1 MSDAHFIETIIG
13 VGILLFAAKLMAELF
28 LRLKLPI
35 VLGELI
41 AGMVVGPFAL
51 GGLEIIDGKQLLQ
64 INDEI
69 RVLGEMG
76 AIVILFMAGLEM
88 TPKEFLKGGKAAFVV
103 GTLGVV
109 IPFFAGLAVFQLF
122 GFDVLQSML
131 IATALTATS
140 IAISIQVLNE
150 FGKIKTPEARLI
162 IGAAIVDDI
171 LAIAVLSVVTSM
183 AGSEGGVDDIDI
195 TEITITILK
204 VLGFFAIM
212 LVVAVVVIPKIITP
226 RLWKAKGSV
235 EGIATAA
242 FFGAAALAGSIG
254 LSPIV
259 GAFAVGM
266 ALSTTKVF
274 EKIENYIG
282 KIGLI
287 FAPLFFAIML
297 IVAVVVIPKVIT
309 PRIWKAKGSVEG
321 IATAAF
327 FGAAALAGSIGLSP
341 IVGAFAV
348 GMALST
354 TKVFD
359 KIENYVGKIGLI
371 FAPLFF
377 AIIGAQV
384 DLRAVDLNILALSA
398 VIVIIAVTTKL
409 FGCGLPAM
417 YFLKSKQKG
426 LRVGIGMISRG
437 EVGLIV
443 AGVGITAGILTSEVY
458 STIIIMVVVTTI
470 ITPIWLKIEY
480 RKEQKNDKN
489 ESNKTVKQKSE

>member
-1 MSDAHFIETIIG
+1 MSEAHFIETIIG

-41 AGMVVGPFAL
+41 AGMIVGPFAL
-51 GGLEIIDGKQLLQ
+51 GGLQIIDGKQLLQ

-69 RVLGEMG
+69 KILGEMG

-109 IPFFAGLAVFQLF
+109 IPFFVGLAVFQLF
-122 GFDVLQSML
+122 GFDALQSML

-140 IAISIQVLNE
+140 IAISIQVLSE
-150 FGKIKTPEARLI
+150 FGKLKTPEARLI
-162 IGAAIVDDI
+162 IGAAIIDDI
-171 LAIAVLSVVTSM
+171 LAIAVLSVVTSI
-183 AGSEGGVDDIDI
+183 AGTDGGVDNIDI
-195 TEITITILK
+195 TEVTITILQ
-204 VLGFFAIM
+204 VLGFF
-212 LVVAVVVIPKIITP
+212 
-226 RLWKAKGSV
+226 G
-235 EGIATAA
+235 
-242 FFGAAALAGSIG
+242 
-254 LSPIV
+254 
-259 GAFAVGM
+259 
-266 ALSTTKVF
+266 
-274 EKIENYIG
+274 
-282 KIGLI
+282 
-287 FAPLFFAIML
+287 IML
-297 IVAVVVIPKVIT
+297 IVSVVVIPKVIT

-354 TKVFD
+354 SKVFD

-384 DLRAVDLNILALSA
+384 DLRAVDLNILLLSA
-398 VIVIIAVTTKL
+398 VIVVVAVTTKL

-417 YFLKSKQKG
+417 YFLKSKEKG

>member
-1 MSDAHFIETIIG
+1 MVEDHFIQTIIG

-35 VLGELI
+35 VLGELL
-41 AGMVVGPFAL
+41 AGIIVGPFAL
-51 GGLEIIDGKQLLQ
+51 GAFFVVDGRQLLQ

-69 RVLGEMG
+69 RILGEIG

-88 TPKEFLKGGKAAFVV
+88 TPKEFLRGGKASFTV

-109 IPFFAGLAVFQLF
+109 IPFFAGLAVFQAF
-122 GFDVLQSML
+122 GFDALQSML

-140 IAISIQVLNE
+140 IAISIQVLSE
-150 FGKIKTPEARLI
+150 FGKIKSPEARLI
-162 IGAAIVDDI
+162 IGAAVVDDI
-171 LAIAVLSVVTSM
+171 LAIAVLSVVSSI
-183 AGSEGGVDDIDI
+183 AVGEGDVNSI
-195 TEITITILK
+195 EITDVIITILQ

-212 LVVAVVVIPKIITP
+212 LIVAVIVIPKVVTP

-235 EGIATAA
+235 EGIATAS

-266 ALSTTKVF
+266 ALSTSKVF

-287 FAPLFFAIML
+287 FAPLFFAI
-297 IVAVVVIPKVIT
+297 
-309 PRIWKAKGSVEG
+309 
-321 IATAAF
+321 
-327 FGAAALAGSIGLSP
+327 
-341 IVGAFAV
+341 
-348 GMALST
+348 
-354 TKVFD
+354 
-359 KIENYVGKIGLI
+359 
-371 FAPLFF
+371 
-377 AIIGAQV
+377 IGAQV
-384 DLRAVDLNILALSA
+384 DLRAVSWEVIGLSGV
-398 VIVIIAVTTKL
+398 VIAIAIVTKL

-417 YFLKSKQKG
+417 YFLKSKAQG
-426 LRVGIGMISRG
+426 LKVGIGMISRG

-443 AGVGITAGILTSEVY
+443 AGVGVSYNILTSDVY
-458 STIIIMVVVTTI
+458 STIVIMVAVTTI

-480 RKEQKNDKN
+480 RKEQRENHN
-489 ESNKTVKQKSE
+489 PMENSN

>member
-1 MSDAHFIETIIG
+1 MAAEAHFIETIIG

-35 VLGELI
+35 VLGELL
-41 AGMVVGPFAL
+41 AGMIVGPFAL
-51 GGLEIIDGKQLLQ
+51 GQFFIIDGKQLLH

-69 RVLGEMG
+69 KILGEMG

-88 TPKEFLKGGKAAFVV
+88 TPKEFLKGGKASFTV

-109 IPFFAGLAVFQLF
+109 VPFFAGLAVFGIF
-122 GFDVLQSML
+122 GFEALESML

-162 IGAAIVDDI
+162 IGAAVVDDI
-171 LAIAVLSVVTSM
+171 LAIAVLSVVISITGSD
-183 AGSEGGVDDIDI
+183 AGVESIDI
-195 TEITITILK
+195 TEVVITILK
-204 VLGFFAIM
+204 VLGFFAVM
-212 LVVAVVVIPKIITP
+212 LVVAVIVIPKVITP

-235 EGIATAA
+235 EGIATAS
-242 FFGAAALAGSIG
+242 FFGAAALAGTIG

-274 EKIENYIG
+274 EKVENFI
-282 KIGLI
+282 
-287 FAPLFFAIML
+287 
-297 IVAVVVIPKVIT
+297 
-309 PRIWKAKGSVEG
+309 
-321 IATAAF
+321 
-327 FGAAALAGSIGLSP
+327 
-341 IVGAFAV
+341 
-348 GMALST
+348 
-354 TKVFD
+354 
-359 KIENYVGKIGLI
+359 GKIGLI

-384 DLRAVDLNILALSA
+384 DLRAVDINILMLSGA
-398 VIVIIAVTTKL
+398 VIGVAVVTKL

-417 YFLKSKQKG
+417 LFLKSKAQG

-443 AGVGITAGILTSEVY
+443 AGVGVTAGVLSSEVY
-458 STIIIMVVVTTI
+458 STIVIVVAVTTI
-470 ITPIWLKIEY
+470 ITPIWLKMEY
-480 RKEQKNDKN
+480 RKEQRNDNK
-489 ESNKTVKQKSE
+489 EPNKTVEQKSE

>member
-1 MSDAHFIETIIG
+1 MVAEADFIQIIIG

-41 AGMVVGPFAL
+41 AGMIIGPFAL
-51 GGLEIIDGKQLLQ
+51 GSYLVVDGEQLLT
-64 INDEI
+64 IGSEI
-69 RVLGEMG
+69 RVLGEIG

-88 TPKEFLKGGKAAFVV
+88 TPKEFLRGGKASFTV

-109 IPFFAGLAVFQLF
+109 IPFFSGLAVFQMF
-122 GFDVLQSML
+122 GFDALQSMM

-140 IAISIQVLNE
+140 IAISIQVLSE

-162 IGAAIVDDI
+162 IGAAVVDDI
-171 LAIAVLSVVTSM
+171 LAIAILSVVSSL
-183 AGSEGGVDDIDI
+183 ALGEGGVDQIDI
-195 TEITITILK
+195 TEVTVTILK
-204 VLGFFAIM
+204 VLGFFAAM
-212 LVVAVVVIPKIITP
+212 LIASIFVIPRIVTP
-226 RLWKAKGSV
+226 RLWKAKGSI
-235 EGIATAA
+235 EGIATAS

-274 EKIENYIG
+274 EKIENYI
-282 KIGLI
+282 
-287 FAPLFFAIML
+287 
-297 IVAVVVIPKVIT
+297 
-309 PRIWKAKGSVEG
+309 S
-321 IATAAF
+321 
-327 FGAAALAGSIGLSP
+327 
-341 IVGAFAV
+341 
-348 GMALST
+348 
-354 TKVFD
+354 
-359 KIENYVGKIGLI
+359 KIGLI

-384 DLRAVDLNILALSA
+384 DFRAVNMEVLMLSA
-398 VIVIIAVTTKL
+398 IVIVIAVVTKF

-417 YFLKSKQKG
+417 LFLKDKAKG
-426 LRVGIGMISRG
+426 MRVGIGMISRG

-443 AGVGITAGILTSEVY
+443 AGVGVSSGVLTGSVY
-458 STIIIMVVVTTI
+458 STIVIMVAVTTI

-480 RKEQKNDKN
+480 RKELTKQGDGNQERSNSKNNNGDDNDDDTPETNDIKM
-489 ESNKTVKQKSE
+489 SS

>member
-1 MSDAHFIETIIG
+1 MAVETGLIETIIG

-35 VLGELI
+35 VLGELL
-41 AGMVVGPFAL
+41 AGIIVGPFAL
-51 GGLEIIDGKQLLQ
+51 GGFFVVDGKQILQ

-69 RVLGEMG
+69 RILGEMG

-88 TPKEFLKGGKAAFVV
+88 TPKEFLKGGKAAFTV

-109 IPFFAGLAVFQLF
+109 VPFFAGLAIFQMF
-122 GFDVLQSML
+122 GFDALQSML

-171 LAIAVLSVVTSM
+171 LAIAVLSVVTSI
-183 AGSEGGVDDIDI
+183 AGSDGGVESIDI
-195 TEITITILK
+195 TEVTITILQ

-212 LVVAVVVIPKIITP
+212 LIAAVVLIPKIVTP

-235 EGIATAA
+235 EAIATAS
-242 FFGAAALAGSIG
+242 FFGSAALAGSIG

-274 EKIENYIG
+274 E
-282 KIGLI
+282 
-287 FAPLFFAIML
+287 
-297 IVAVVVIPKVIT
+297 
-309 PRIWKAKGSVEG
+309 
-321 IATAAF
+321 
-327 FGAAALAGSIGLSP
+327 
-341 IVGAFAV
+341 
-348 GMALST
+348 
-354 TKVFD
+354 

-384 DLRAVDLNILALSA
+384 DLRAVDLNILVLSG
-398 VIVIIAVTTKL
+398 VIISVAIVTKL

-417 YFLKSKQKG
+417 MFLKSKTQG
-426 LRVGIGMISRG
+426 MRVGIGMISRG

-443 AGVGITAGILTSEVY
+443 AGVGVTAGVLTSEVY
-458 STIIIMVVVTTI
+458 STIVIMVAVTTI
-470 ITPIWLKIEY
+470 ITPIWLKMEY
-480 RKEQKNDKN
+480 RKEQKDS
-489 ESNKTVKQKSE
+489 SNTSEISSQQKPE

>member
-41 AGMVVGPFAL
+41 AGMIVGPFAL
-51 GGLEIIDGKQLLQ
+51 GGLQIIDGKQLLQ

-69 RVLGEMG
+69 RILGEMG

-109 IPFFAGLAVFQLF
+109 IPFFVGLAVFQFF
-122 GFDVLQSML
+122 GFDALQSML

-171 LAIAVLSVVTSM
+171 LAIAVLSVVTSI
-183 AGSEGGVDDIDI
+183 AGSDGGVDNIDI
-195 TEITITILK
+195 TEVTITILQ
-204 VLGFFAIM
+204 VLG
-212 LVVAVVVIPKIITP
+212 
-226 RLWKAKGSV
+226 
-235 EGIATAA
+235 
-242 FFGAAALAGSIG
+242 
-254 LSPIV
+254 
-259 GAFAVGM
+259 
-266 ALSTTKVF
+266 
-274 EKIENYIG
+274 
-282 KIGLI
+282 
-287 FAPLFFAIML
+287 FFAIML
-297 IVAVVVIPKVIT
+297 IVAVVIIPKVIT
-309 PRIWKAKGSVEG
+309 PRLWKAKGSVEG

-384 DLRAVDLNILALSA
+384 DLRAVNLEILLLSA
-398 VIVIIAVTTKL
+398 IIVAVAVTTKL

-417 YFLKSKQKG
+417 YFLKSKQQG

-443 AGVGITAGILTSEVY
+443 AGVGVTAGILENDVY
-458 STIIIMVVVTTI
+458 STIIIMVLVTTI

-480 RKEQKNDKN
+480 RKEQRKGDN
-489 ESNKTVKQKSE
+489 EPNKTIESKSE

>member
-1 MSDAHFIETIIG
+1 
-13 VGILLFAAKLMAELF
+13 
-28 LRLKLPI
+28 
-35 VLGELI
+35 
-41 AGMVVGPFAL
+41 
-51 GGLEIIDGKQLLQ
+51 
-64 INDEI
+64 
-69 RVLGEMG
+69 
-76 AIVILFMAGLEM
+76 
-88 TPKEFLKGGKAAFVV
+88 
-103 GTLGVV
+103 
-109 IPFFAGLAVFQLF
+109 
-122 GFDVLQSML
+122 ML

-140 IAISIQVLNE
+140 IAISIQVLSE
-150 FGKIKTPEARLI
+150 FGKLKTPEARLI
-162 IGAAIVDDI
+162 IGAAIIDDI
-171 LAIAVLSVVTSM
+171 LAIAVLSVVTSI
-183 AGSEGGVDDIDI
+183 AGSDGGVDDIDI
-195 TEITITILK
+195 TQVTITILQ

-212 LVVAVVVIPKIITP
+212 LIVSVVVIPKI
-226 RLWKAKGSV
+226 
-235 EGIATAA
+235 
-242 FFGAAALAGSIG
+242 
-254 LSPIV
+254 
-259 GAFAVGM
+259 
-266 ALSTTKVF
+266 
-274 EKIENYIG
+274 
-282 KIGLI
+282 
-287 FAPLFFAIML
+287 
-297 IVAVVVIPKVIT
+297 IT

-354 TKVFD
+354 SKVFD

-377 AIIGAQV
+377 SIIGAQV
-384 DLRAVDLNILALSA
+384 DLRAVDLNILVLSA
-398 VIVIIAVTTKL
+398 VIVVVAVTTKL

-426 LRVGIGMISRG
+426 MRVGIGMISRG

-480 RKEQKNDKN
+480 RKEQKNDNN

>member
-1 MSDAHFIETIIG
+1 MSEAHFIETIIG

-41 AGMVVGPFAL
+41 AGMIVGPFAL
-51 GGLEIIDGKQLLQ
+51 GGLQIIDGKQLLQ

-69 RVLGEMG
+69 RILGEMG

-109 IPFFAGLAVFQLF
+109 IPFFVGLAVFQLF
-122 GFDVLQSML
+122 GFDALQSML

-140 IAISIQVLNE
+140 IAISIQVLSE
-150 FGKIKTPEARLI
+150 FGKLKTPEARLI
-162 IGAAIVDDI
+162 IGAAIIDDI
-171 LAIAVLSVVTSM
+171 LAIAVLSVVTSI
-183 AGSEGGVDDIDI
+183 AGSDGGVADIDI
-195 TEITITILK
+195 TQVTITILQ

-212 LVVAVVVIPKIITP
+212 LIVSVVVIPKI
-226 RLWKAKGSV
+226 
-235 EGIATAA
+235 
-242 FFGAAALAGSIG
+242 
-254 LSPIV
+254 
-259 GAFAVGM
+259 
-266 ALSTTKVF
+266 
-274 EKIENYIG
+274 
-282 KIGLI
+282 
-287 FAPLFFAIML
+287 
-297 IVAVVVIPKVIT
+297 IT

-354 TKVFD
+354 SKVFD

-377 AIIGAQV
+377 SIIGAQV
-384 DLRAVDLNILALSA
+384 DLRAVDLNILVLSA
-398 VIVIIAVTTKL
+398 VIVVVAVTTKL

-426 LRVGIGMISRG
+426 MRVGIGMISRG

-480 RKEQKNDKN
+480 RKEQKNDNN